1 MASYADFDTRDGCT
15 RRCSGGYIS
24 PLLLHFSRH
33 NLAFLLPE
41 SNTVHPDF
49 LHTIPAQHCRIV
61 PFFDL
66 LHRHVASG
74 VQLLFVPD
82 VLDLDDKT
90 DLPVLALDNDCY
102 SSAGNS

>member
-49 LHTIPAQHCRIV
+49 LHTIPAQHRRIV
-61 PFFDL
+61 PFLDL
-66 LHRHVASG
+66 FHRCFASCI
-74 VQLLFVPD
+74 QLLFVLD
-82 VLDLDDKT
+82 LLDLDDKAN
-90 DLPVLALDNDCY
+90 LPIPAFDDDCY
-102 SSAGNS
+102 SSAGSP